1 MNGAKYL
8 LDTCFII
15 GLCNGNQDVLN
26 SFKNIPLSNCYISV
40 INRIELLGYTDIT
53 AKDKAKIEMIISEVY
68 EFPLSDNIA
77 NKTIQIRQQHKIKL
91 PDSVILATAKV
102 HNLQLLT
109 LDKKLQKY
117 I

>member
-1 MNGAKYL
+1 MSGDKYL

-15 GLCNGNQDVLN
+15 GLCNGNQDVLD
-26 SFKNIPLSNCYISV
+26 SFKNIPLSDCYISV
-40 INRIELLGYTDIT
+40 INRIELLGYANIT
-53 AKDKAKIEMIISEVY
+53 AKDKAKIELVISKVGE
-68 EFPLSDNIA
+68 LALCDKTA
-77 NKTIQIRQQHKIKL
+77 NQTINIRQQHKIKL
-91 PDSVILATAKV
+91 PDSVILATANV